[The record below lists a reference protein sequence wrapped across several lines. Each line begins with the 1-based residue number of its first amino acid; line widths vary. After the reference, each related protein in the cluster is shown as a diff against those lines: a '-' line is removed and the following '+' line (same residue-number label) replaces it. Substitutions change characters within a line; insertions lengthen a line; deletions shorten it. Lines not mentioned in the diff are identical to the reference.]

1 MRALLLLSFTVAAG
15 AVAVATI
22 GVQAQTTTPTDP
34 GQAAFQAECGACHM
48 PFQPQFLPARSWE
61 LVMANLSKH
70 FKENASLDKPT
81 TELIKNYLVAHS
93 AEATGYRRALQGLN
107 AADTPQRITESAW
120 WVSEH
125 RRVTD
130 AQIAQSNIK
139 SRANCVACHPNAR
152 RAAYEPAIV
161 PRPVAP

>member
-34 GQAAFQAECGACHM
+34 VQAAFQAECGACHM

-81 TELIKNYLVAHS
+81 TDLITQYLVTHS
-93 AEATGYRRALQGLN
+93 ADAVNYRRALRGLSPT
-107 AADTPQRITESAW
+107 DTPQRITESAW
-120 WVSEH
+120 WPDEH
-125 RRVTD
+125 SRVTD
-130 AQIAQSNIK
+130 AMIAQPNIK
-139 SRANCVACHPNAR
+139 SRANCVACHPDAR
-152 RAAYEPAIV
+152 RASYDRAIV
-161 PRPVAP
+161 PRPPQ